1 MVDNL
6 TFDDGEPITQNK
18 LQSLYTAIKTL
29 EGQAAK
35 STIQNQTDNTIS
47 TPVTFSGTTGGIL
60 LNKTHTPTTIKF
72 NGFSFETDSVRVVVT
87 PAVVNPRALN
97 VGSIDY
103 YVTEVSRSGFT
114 IYTASIANAG
124 KTIGFNYIANEM
136 RISVR

>member
-18 LQSLYTAIKTL
+18 LQSLYNAIKIL
-29 EGQAAK
+29 EGQAARA
-35 STIQNQTDNTIS
+35 SIQNTTDNTVS

-60 LNKTHTPTTIKF
+60 LNKTSTPTAVKF
-72 NGFSFETDSVRVVVT
+72 SGFTFETDNVRIVVT
-87 PAVVNPRALN
+87 PATVSSRLN

-103 YVTEVSRSGFT
+103 YVTDVSRSGFT
-114 IYTASIANAG
+114 LYTSSIANAG

-136 RISVR
+136 RVSVK